1 MWTSFGNPFFWPT
14 VLDFSVHVILGLRC
28 LWQWDRIGG
37 NTEWAVGYLGLEVN
51 LVFKIIT
58 HFYVETNVK
67 SAITHPPIFGFAKFC
82 EGSNP
87 YSNTTY

>member
-1 MWTSFGNPFFWPT
+1 MGCWISGP
-14 VLDFSVHVILGLRC
+14 
-28 LWQWDRIGG
+28 GG
-37 NTEWAVGYLGLEVN
+37 H

-58 HFYVETNVK
+58 YFYVETNVK
-67 SAITHPPIFGFAKFC
+67 STITHPPIFGFAKFC